1 MGQLD
6 YCLLATFV
14 CFFVFIGNV
23 KAMPWLAQLLQ
34 QWIVGREVAAG
45 ILASQII
52 SNVPAAILLSG
63 FTDNSK
69 MLLWGTN
76 IGGLGTLIASLA
88 SLISYKIYMQEQ
100 ESQGGA
106 YCKIFTL
113 VNLVFLALLWSITF
127 LLDGL

>member
-1 MGQLD
+1 
-6 YCLLATFV
+6 
-14 CFFVFIGNV
+14 
-23 KAMPWLAQLLQ
+23 MPGVAQLLQ
-34 QWIVGREVAAG
+34 LWIVGREVLAG
-45 ILASQII
+45 ILASQVI

-88 SLISYKIYMQEQ
+88 SLISYKICMQEK

-106 YCKIFTL
+106 YCKIFTV
-113 VNLVFLALLWSITF
+113 VNLVFLALLWTITF
-127 LLDGL
+127 LLNSL